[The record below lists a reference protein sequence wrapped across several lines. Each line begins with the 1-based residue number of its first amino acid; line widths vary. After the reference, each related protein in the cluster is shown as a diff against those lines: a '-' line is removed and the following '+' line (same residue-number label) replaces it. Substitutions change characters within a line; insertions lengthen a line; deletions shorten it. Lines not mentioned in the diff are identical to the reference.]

1 MPQQRLLSASQ
12 EFAICPDLG
21 LRANGMSSHTSLVN
35 GTQAPTQ
42 SSSQDV
48 EEGSGIGDV
57 MPEIENFQEGAEH
70 CFELAKR
77 SDFLQEDMA
86 LVAFELLTAS
96 NYDRILAH
104 ALGVSL

>member
-1 MPQQRLLSASQ
+1 
-12 EFAICPDLG
+12 
-21 LRANGMSSHTSLVN
+21 
-35 GTQAPTQ
+35 
-42 SSSQDV
+42 
-48 EEGSGIGDV
+48 
-57 MPEIENFQEGAEH
+57 MPEIENFQESAEH

-86 LVAFELLTAS
+86 LVAFELLTAN